1 MEGTSTPT
9 RVSGKLDSLPKEE
22 LLKFIKKQA
31 LASKELKK
39 KVEDLN
45 TSLTSEKEEVIR
57 LEKEKKEWIS
67 RGVSAEFE
75 KKDKIVKKDKELE
88 LAAQLGKEMLAEND
102 DLQVEIEEMKRDHDE
117 TIQTFEDELDK
128 VLQEKE
134 TLEATLE
141 AIQEE
146 YKSAKK
152 EAEECRIAL
161 NTATEIQEKDSSV
174 LLKENQVFRE
184 KVKELEHQ
192 LNTSTVN
199 LKYHKL
205 KEKYDELIKENR
217 FNKEAKVSAEE
228 ESKSKSERMVILDK
242 DMKILRKDIAEHQ
255 RQKKADLLEIDSLRE
270 ANAELTSSLYASNDK
285 IKELDEELQKIKA
298 DKDKQ
303 TKTLRNMKTKL
314 ERATQMEEEL
324 KKQLNIIVSERD
336 EISKKL
342 QKKNQQKTRGK
353 GKSPREDEL
362 EKEVLAKVDL
372 VKELE
377 NQLSV
382 LESENSEFQKSND
395 IFRENNTEIH
405 ERYENVKKDFESLSF
420 EIDELT
426 VWKNNQIE
434 EKEKMNLENENLIE
448 KCKKLEEDLHS
459 LQIEKE
465 NIVSQ
470 HSVLDADLKSMKEKL
485 KKSTDHTAQ
494 EKEKLQVKIRQH
506 EDEKKKLSKLKN
518 KRAAAHQ
525 KSSPSKTLKTVDK
538 STQNTDE
545 SEETKATILKLEAR
559 VDELLNQLQLL
570 NEEKHNQE
578 IELEELF
585 TSHDDLQNKYD
596 FECQERER
604 MENEVHCLEEKVAK
618 LESDTKDGKETG
630 SDDLNLQI
638 THLEETVGELR
649 KQSNHYKQEVEVK
662 EQYIVQLRKEIE
674 ELQQKQN
681 EVNAANNKEVDNIY
695 HEFEHLDKELS
706 ASKKELEV
714 LHQEK
719 ENSTA
724 VLLNMESEKKK
735 LVETLSI
742 TSQKLLEVKKSFDLQ
757 TQEIVLLKKTIENL
771 NDKEETQ
778 VDSSDSQK
786 ELLRSEVKELT
797 EKLQLYNELV
807 SKNKAQ
813 CDEIK
818 SLQMD
823 LQYYDS
829 EYKKVSTDNTHLKES
844 FERIISLKTELQ
856 TKLSELNVKF
866 RANEEENSLNK
877 TILKKVMEKVQCNDI
892 LDLENC
898 IDTLQ
903 QKGDVFTTKEYE
915 SLKQELEAI
924 QSEKNTLI
932 ATLKE
937 AEEGI
942 HKQNELIKEKE
953 VVFEQVHNDFLSL
966 RSEFDVLNKQKVE
979 FEQNVVSTQELLT
992 QKNIVIEELKT
1003 NIANL
1008 EEDMEKSSVVNNKLQ
1023 TLHEE
1028 IKYKDILISDLTA
1041 EVNELGNEKVKVKES
1056 KNLSTS
1062 CLSSYT
1068 QTEQEILNLDSN
1080 FTQTDAVISSD
1091 NADDKLTEEKTE
1103 KMSHLQKEV
1112 KNLKQIIKDIQ
1123 VDSVNMKTSEENYL
1137 NELREK
1143 QAIIDRMNMEVESL
1157 QLSITEN
1164 VQKVNES
1171 DMHTEQIQMELA
1183 KRSAK
1188 YDDLVKTLSFAQDAV
1203 KELEDSLT
1211 EKDEVIKKNAR
1222 EFVESDNKMKEELL
1236 EMSENLSLMETE
1248 NKGLTDELNRREAQC
1263 SHFEALVEEK
1273 QQLVQSLKESL
1284 NQQNDGNDGK
1294 VIAEFE
1300 QYKISYQKLEDELQ
1314 SALNRIEE
1322 LEQKLKERYETTEQL
1337 ELLVKEKGEKGNKFR
1352 NVAIKAK
1359 KELEGLRTQYEVE
1372 KRTLEEQV
1380 KLLLEEGKT
1389 MKNELVQQKTECG
1402 KHEEEF
1408 EEMQNEIK
1416 SLQQQ
1421 ISVEKEKT
1429 LKVDQEKDVLNIKL
1443 EQMAVSFSANENK
1456 IENLTLEI
1464 AENDVEKGKL
1474 ESAMTEME
1482 EKLKK
1487 SEEMLKLKNEELDKL
1502 KTEYETLQKNLGH
1515 AEKETQQMNVMN
1527 LEIKDYLRT
1536 IDNLQAKSQEKEK
1549 LLNESQEIISN
1560 LKEQQNNL
1568 TTELDLLKKVRN
1580 DQEERNRKLKQFIVK
1595 LKKEVADG
1603 KMENASKGKEQAE
1616 LLCTTEAL
1624 KHNIDELKLEVSN
1637 LLKEKNVLTEQL
1649 KSAHESHEKMRQ
1661 TLEVKFARV
1670 NSDLSSSQRVYKEL
1684 QEEYENYKVRAHN
1697 VLKQQKSLKVDSE
1710 KEIDNIERARLEDM
1724 AEQLKLKLQ
1733 ETAQRLNVLQSDHG
1747 ELELEYERLQTR
1759 HKQFVEEITEKETG
1773 WKQRFEQFKIDKTT
1787 KILEYEDKIKL
1798 LTKENEALLRSAK
1811 ENSEMMKADEE
1822 NYTKEISSLKEE
1834 LKKLQEQTRSHTP
1847 PRRLDLQKQDSV
1859 ESKSESHM
1867 SLSFKSVLERQEG
1880 EGMDQKE
1887 LELIDTLSQRS
1898 PSSVPHTPLSPSAS
1912 SVLEKI
1918 LSPSEQYLASPQT
1931 PGTMREELF
1940 TLRSSLSTSL
1950 KKNEHLTAL
1959 LRDCEAN
1966 ASRLDEQAK
1975 VLKDEIRRL
1984 ERNEQREQA
1993 LSNLEYL
2000 KNVIIKFLK
2009 VGVVERQQLIP
2020 VICTMLKLSSEEKIF
2035 ITEFAK
2041 GDEAD
2046 TSDDS
2051 SWSSYVY
2058 RWTSLS

>member
-1 MEGTSTPT
+1 MEATSTPT
-9 RVSGKLDSLPKEE
+9 RASGKLDSLPKEE

-45 TSLTSEKEEVIR
+45 ISLTSEQEEVIR
-57 LEKEKKEWIS
+57 LENEKKEWIS

-75 KKDKIVKKDKELE
+75 KKDK
-88 LAAQLGKEMLAEND
+88 
-102 DLQVEIEEMKRDHDE
+102 
-117 TIQTFEDELDK
+117 TFEDELDK

-161 NTATEIQEKDSSV
+161 DTATEIQEKDSGV
-174 LLKENQVFRE
+174 LLRENQVFRE

-242 DMKILRKDIAEHQ
+242 DMKTLRKDIAEHQ

-270 ANAELTSSLYASNDK
+270 ANAELTSSLHASNDK
-285 IKELDEELQKIKA
+285 IKELNAYVDMVVTERNENAFYTKELDEELQKIKA

-336 EISKKL
+336 EILKKL

-382 LESENSEFQKSND
+382 LESENSEFQKSNE
-395 IFRENNTEIH
+395 IFRENNAEIH

-434 EKEKMNLENENLIE
+434 EKEKMNLENENLME
-448 KCKKLEEDLHS
+448 KCKKLGEDLHS

-470 HSVLDADLKSMKEKL
+470 HSVLDADLKSTKEKL
-485 KKSTDHTAQ
+485 KKSTDQAAQ
-494 EKEKLQVKIRQH
+494 EKEKLQVKIRQL

-525 KSSPSKTLKTVDK
+525 KTSPSKTLKTVDK

-578 IELEELF
+578 TELEELF

-618 LESDTKDGKETG
+618 LESDTTDGNETG

-649 KQSNHYKQEVEVK
+649 KQCNHYKQEVEVK
-662 EQYIVQLRKEIE
+662 EEYIVQLRKEIE

-681 EVNAANNKEVDNIY
+681 EVNAANNKEVDNIF

-757 TQEIVLLKKTIENL
+757 TQEIIVLKKTIEDLN

-778 VDSSDSQK
+778 GGSSDSQ
-786 ELLRSEVKELT
+786 EAILRSEVKELT

-807 SKNKAQ
+807 SENKAQ

-818 SLQMD
+818 SLQKD

-856 TKLSELNVKF
+856 TKLGELNVKF
-866 RANEEENSLNK
+866 HANEEENSLNK
-877 TILKKVMEKVQCNDI
+877 TILKKVMEKVQCSDI
-892 LDLENC
+892 SDLENC

-903 QKGDVFTTKEYE
+903 QKVDVFTTTEYE

-932 ATLKE
+932 VTLKE
-937 AEEGI
+937 AEEDI
-942 HKQNELIKEKE
+942 YKQNELIKEKE
-953 VVFEQVHNDFLSL
+953 VIFEQVQSDFLSL
-966 RSEFDVLNKQKVE
+966 RSEFDVLDKQKLE

-992 QKNIVIEELKT
+992 QKNIVIEELKI

-1008 EEDMEKSSVVNNKLQ
+1008 EEDMEKSSVVNDRLQ

-1041 EVNELGNEKVKVKES
+1041 EVKQLGNEREKEKES
-1056 KNLSTS
+1056 KHLATS

-1068 QTEQEILNLDSN
+1068 QTEQEILNLAIAVSN
-1080 FTQTDAVISSD
+1080 FTQTDAVVSSD
-1091 NADDKLTEEKTE
+1091 NTDDELTEEKTE
-1103 KMSHLQKEV
+1103 KETHLQNEV
-1112 KNLKQIIKDIQ
+1112 ENLKQIIKDIQ

-1137 NELREK
+1137 NELHEK
-1143 QAIIDRMNMEVESL
+1143 RSIIDRLNMEVESL
-1157 QLSITEN
+1157 QRSITEN

-1171 DMHTEQIQMELA
+1171 DTHTEQIQMELA
-1183 KRSAK
+1183 ERSTK
-1188 YDDLVKTLSFAQDAV
+1188 YDDLVKTLSVAQDAV

-1211 EKDEVIKKNAR
+1211 EKDEVIKKNTR

-1273 QQLVQSLKESL
+1273 QQLVRSLKESL
-1284 NQQNDGNDGK
+1284 NQQNDDGK

-1300 QYKISYQKLEDELQ
+1300 QYKISYQKLEEELQ

-1322 LEQKLKERYETTEQL
+1322 LEHTLKERYETTEQL

-1380 KLLLEEGKT
+1380 KLLLGEGKT

-1421 ISVEKEKT
+1421 INVEKEKT
-1429 LKVDQEKDVLNIKL
+1429 LKVDQERDVLNNKL

-1464 AENDVEKGKL
+1464 AQNDVEKAKL

-1482 EKLKK
+1482 EKLQK

-1502 KTEYETLQKNLGH
+1502 KTEFETLQKNLGH

-1536 IDNLQAKSQEKEK
+1536 IDNLQARSQEKEK
-1549 LLNESQEIISN
+1549 LLNESQETISN
-1560 LKEQQNNL
+1560 LKEREKNL
-1568 TTELDLLKKVRN
+1568 TTELDSLKKVRN

-1603 KMENASKGKEQAE
+1603 KMENKSKGKEQAE
-1616 LLCTTEAL
+1616 LLSTTQAL

-1733 ETAQRLNVLQSDHG
+1733 ETAQKLNVLQSDHG

-1787 KILEYEDKIKL
+1787 KILEYEDKVKL
-1798 LTKENEALLRSAK
+1798 LTKENEALLRSSK

-1822 NYTKEISSLKEE
+1822 NYTKEITSLKEE

-1859 ESKSESHM
+1859 DSKSESHM

-1898 PSSVPHTPLSPSAS
+1898 PSSVPHSPLSPSAS

-1918 LSPSEQYLASPQT
+1918 LSPSESQYLVSPQT